1 MRNGF
6 SVNDHAFA
14 MIRPMN
20 ARILFVLVIA
30 SSMAICQNVSTPKDQ
45 LDRLIHDEHEYEL
58 KTSPETATY
67 QGDHRYD
74 DQVSDLSIAAFR
86 SRTEA
91 LKDFLKRAD
100 FIDASKLSDEDQL
113 NLKLLSR
120 SLRDEVEGAPLESW
134 TMMVSQFGG
143 PHIGY
148 AEMGQSTV
156 FRNTT
161 DYDHYIS
168 RLQKLPR
175 VLDQITDDLRYGMKK
190 GLMPPAYLLPEAAKQ
205 TEQVASGKG
214 EASPFAT
221 PLKRFPDSVSEAD
234 RQRIRKQLL
243 SIVDSQVIPAYQKL
257 AAFLK
262 NEYAPRGRKEPG
274 VWSIPQGNERYRQAV
289 REMTT
294 TNMAPEQ
301 IHEIGLQ
308 EIARVEKEMLVIA
321 QKMGFKDLD
330 SFHDAIRKNRSL
342 YGTSGEQIMGLYKS
356 HLDDISKD
364 LPKQFG
370 RLPKCKLDV
379 IPMAAYRAGASVP
392 ADYSHGTPD
401 CSRPGHVNVNM
412 TNPENRLL
420 LNLEAIAYHEGLPGH
435 HLQLSLQQELTSLPE
450 FRKHAEYTAFIEGWA
465 LYSEN
470 LAKELGYYKDPYS
483 DYGRLENEMWR
494 AIRLVVDTGVHS
506 KHWSRQQ
513 MVDYFHKYTAMD
525 EPNIQTEVDRYIAWP
540 GQALAYKVGQMTM
553 LRIRAKARTELG
565 DKFDIRAFH
574 DELLGSGALPMDVLE
589 ERMNQWIARQKQP

>member
-1 MRNGF
+1 
-6 SVNDHAFA
+6 
-14 MIRPMN
+14 MN

-175 VLDQITDDLRYGMKK
+175 VLDQITDDLRHGMKK

>member
-1 MRNGF
+1 MNG
-6 SVNDHAFA
+6 
-14 MIRPMN
+14 
-20 ARILFVLVIA
+20 RILFVLVIA

>member
-1 MRNGF
+1 MVF
-6 SVNDHAFA
+6 CYDF
-14 MIRPMN
+14 RPMTG
-20 ARILFVLVIA
+20 RLCLVIA
-30 SSMAICQNVSTPKDQ
+30 FASCVALAQSVNTPKHL
-45 LDRLIHDEHEYEL
+45 LDGLLHDEREYEL
-58 KTSPETATY
+58 QQSPEMATY

-74 DQVSDLSIAAFR
+74 DKVSDLSIQAFR
-86 SRTEA
+86 ARPET
-91 LKDFLKRAD
+91 LKAFLARAD
-100 FIDASKLSDEDQL
+100 KIDASKLDDQDQL
-113 NLKLLSR
+113 NLQLFSR
-120 SLRDEVEGAPLESW
+120 SLREEIESAPLESW

-143 PHIGY
+143 PHVGY

-156 FRNTT
+156 FRNTE
-161 DYDHYIS
+161 DYDHYIT
-168 RLQKLPR
+168 RLGKLPH
-175 VLDQITDDLRYGMKK
+175 VLDQITEVLRYGMTKR
-190 GLMPPAYLLPEAAKQ
+190 LMPPAYLLPEAARQ

-234 RQRIRKQLL
+234 RQRIRLKLV
-243 SIVDSQVIPAYQKL
+243 SVIDTQVIPAYMKFAL
-257 AAFLK
+257 FLRDD
-262 NEYAPRGRKEPG
+262 YAPKGRKEPG
-274 VWSIPQGNERYRQAV
+274 VWSIPQGDERYRQAV
-289 REMTT
+289 HDMTT
-294 TNMAPEQ
+294 TSMTPEE
-301 IHEIGLQ
+301 IHEIGLR

-330 SFHDAIRKNRSL
+330 SFHESIRKNRSL

-356 HLDDISKD
+356 HLDEISKD
-364 LPKQFG
+364 LPKEFG
-370 RLPKCKLDV
+370 RLPKAKLEV
-379 IPMAAYRAGASVP
+379 VPMAAYRAGASVP

-401 CSRPGHVNVNM
+401 GSRPGHVNVNM
-412 TNPENRLL
+412 TNPQNRLL

-450 FRKHAEYTAFIEGWA
+450 FRKHADYTAFIEGWA

-506 KHWSRQQ
+506 QHWSRQQ

-540 GQALAYKVGQMTM
+540 GQALAYKVGQMTI
-553 LRIRAKARTELG
+553 LRIRARAQNDLG

-589 ERMNQWIARQKQP
+589 SRMNDWIARQKKQ

>member
-1 MRNGF
+1 
-6 SVNDHAFA
+6 
-14 MIRPMN
+14 MN

-574 DELLGSGALPMDVLE
+574 DELLGSGALPTDVLE

>member
-1 MRNGF
+1 
-6 SVNDHAFA
+6 
-14 MIRPMN
+14 MN